1 LTSGYFGGFL
11 SGGMCLILVCVILA
25 PTEID
30 DVFHFIDNPFIEK
43 ANLISVVLQRP

>member
-1 LTSGYFGGFL
+1 
-11 SGGMCLILVCVILA
+11 MCLILA

-43 ANLISVVLQRP
+43 ENLISVVLERP